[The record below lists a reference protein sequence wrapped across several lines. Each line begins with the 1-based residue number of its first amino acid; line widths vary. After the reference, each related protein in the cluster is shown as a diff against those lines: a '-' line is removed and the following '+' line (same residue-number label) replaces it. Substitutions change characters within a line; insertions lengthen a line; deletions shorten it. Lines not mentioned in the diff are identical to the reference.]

1 MTPILVGLVAPSGA
15 GKSTVAKHLKK
26 THGFI
31 GTHAGYPV
39 KKAVQEGFELDEDHV
54 DGHLK
59 REPCATFGGTTPKIV
74 LDHVGEAIANVAP
87 EATANKLK
95 ERLKDM
101 SAYPRV
107 VVDGVRQQSEAD
119 VIKAAGGHMIRISPQ
134 LKPKKKFPMD
144 VRSQAIKA
152 DFSVDNTVSKKHT
165 KQQLDKI
172 IEQLGGKADE

>member
-26 THGFI
+26 THGFV

-39 KKAVQEGFELDEDHV
+39 KKAIQQGFDLDEAHV

-59 REPCATFGGTTPKIV
+59 REPCDIFGGTTPKIV
-74 LDHVGEAIANVAP
+74 LDHAGEAIARVAP
-87 EATANKLK
+87 MATANKLK

-107 VVDGVRQQSEAD
+107 VVDGVRQEAEAD
-119 VIKAAGGHMIRISPQ
+119 VIRKAGGHMTRISPQ

-144 VRSQAIKA
+144 VRSEAIKA
-152 DFSVDNTVSKKHT
+152 DFTVDNTVSKKQT
-165 KQQLDKI
+165 KAQLDKI
-172 IEQLGGKADE
+172 IEQLGGKED